1 MATVLLIAMMA
12 ARKTLTRRNQERAVA
27 VRLMWIATAMEY
39 LTVTM
44 DARLTL
50 KRQNQE
56 RVAVERLRRILTTMA
71 SQTALTCAPTT
82 FTRPIPARADATS
95 RILMPTAMEHLTAMI
110 FAL

>member
-1 MATVLLIAMMA
+1 
-12 ARKTLTRRNQERAVA
+12 
-27 VRLMWIATAMEY
+27 MWIVTAMEY

-71 SQTALTCAPTT
+71 SQTVKICAPTT
-82 FTRPIPARADATS
+82 FTRPSLALADATS
-95 RILMPTAMEHLTAMI
+95 RILMPTAMEHLTVMI
-110 FAL
+110 FVL